1 MGPSWTGE
9 SLLIMMRR
17 CHDGAMRTTVDL
29 PDDLHAQ
36 AVAIARDTH
45 RTLSETVAFLMR
57 RGLGEGRPSAL
68 AHSAITGLP
77 VVRLGRVITTEDV
90 RALEDD

>member
-1 MGPSWTGE
+1 
-9 SLLIMMRR
+9 MMHKCYDDR
-17 CHDGAMRTTVDL
+17 MRTTVDL
-29 PDDLHAQ
+29 PADLHAQ

-57 RGLGEGRPSAL
+57 RGLSEGRAAGL
-68 AHSAITGLP
+68 THSAVTGLP
-77 VVRLGRVITTEDV
+77 VVHLGRVITTEDV